1 MNILVEAALFTFVC
15 FLVGVGVEVIL
26 EAQ

>member
-15 FLVGVGVEVIL
+15 FLVGVGAEVIL
-26 EAQ
+26 EAL